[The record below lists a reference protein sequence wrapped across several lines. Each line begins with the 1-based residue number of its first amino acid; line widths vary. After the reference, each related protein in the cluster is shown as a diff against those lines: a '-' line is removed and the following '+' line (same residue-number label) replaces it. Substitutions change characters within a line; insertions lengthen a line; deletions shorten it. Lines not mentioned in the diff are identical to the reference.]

1 MKLLSALFEVT
12 AYSAVL
18 FAAVMGFKLAFKSRL
33 SPALHFALWFLVIAR
48 LCIPVTVESDFH
60 FFAASKPGGEA
71 ELQAPVPEAPEER
84 TTAFTGGEA
93 FSDAPSVEAPA
104 PAPAAAAIPAAV
116 PKRKPVSSWADALT
130 ALWIA
135 GMAFRAARLLFSER
149 SMRRAVA
156 HNTLPTDART
166 RDIYDAC
173 CAELGIA
180 HKLPLQS
187 MAGIYSPALTVSLK
201 PMILLPANIT
211 DTLSEA
217 QLAYALHHELMHYRR
232 RDHLLALLLLLL
244 TCVYWFN
251 PVVWLMKRELM
262 KDMETACDSA
272 VTARLN
278 GAERREY
285 AMTLLALFSQP
296 YRVNSVLGMALSS
309 AEKDAERRVRG
320 LFLARRSKAAIK
332 ALAASLASLLLLCCF
347 TTACQPTPKIEQ
359 VGNKG
364 SSVMDESLKE
374 DSISPRSLNIPE
386 KYFYEHTSSNGK
398 IKVTT
403 DAGIVFTDN
412 DALPVYSAKI
422 APFTEQQIEKVIN
435 ILFGE
440 GAVLSK
446 NDIELSKAELMEK
459 LLLPAQQQLAEVQS
473 GKEIYEET
481 GLLTEQEL
489 MNRIDVIK
497 EQIAKAPDKPEI
509 SSVSVKDYLTS
520 SEGLHA
526 YSVLGNGEKASIWVT
541 NGNDIYPIWL
551 IFEMENREYDEYADR
566 GIDKMIL
573 ATTPDEAIDQA
584 EQFLDR
590 IGVNYMDFCAIS
602 STSRLGENEYENN
615 SEANLSKTAYAVTFT
630 RTVSGIPCAYDN
642 NYCEGAYS
650 KPFYAERIRIH
661 IDDTGIVGVYWY
673 GNTVIQ
679 DMVSQNVKLYPF
691 NDMVSHAA
699 AQLGQKSVEFFSTP
713 FDNGIRKISYK
724 IDKIVL
730 GYARVINK
738 NSQDKYLLIPVW
750 DFYGQRTIEF
760 DHEYIDKQNAE
771 YGQTSDYMLTESF
784 DVQPLVTANAL
795 DGTIVDRTLG
805 Y

>member
-71 ELQAPVPEAPEER
+71 ELQVPVPEAPEER

-93 FSDAPSVEAPA
+93 FSDTPSVEAPA

-156 HNTLPTDART
+156 HNTLPTDARM

-217 QLAYALHHELMHYRR
+217 QLAYALRHEFMHYRR

-320 LFLARRSKAAIK
+320 VFGAHRSKAPVKI
-332 ALAASLASLLLLCCF
+332 LAALLSALLLACCF
-347 TTACQPTPKIEQ
+347 TTACQPTPEASVIIVGDDSKYLEPASQGGNPLTDDLPERYEGIIDVENKNVKI
-359 VGNKG
+359 KIDA
-364 SSVMDESLKE
+364 SV
-374 DSISPRSLNIPE
+374 ISPVLERYAVFSARPE
-386 KYFYEHTSSNGK
+386 FISQAMVDKARAALIGDKTMYDPLSVTDLTQEEVLIRLSSYKQAQAELQGRNESSPYIDDMIAFYEEKLKIAPMTIDRTVNDGKFGDKRSVAEQKSDSPPVPTLLPPGNDYNRITASVDLGNETLATFSAYRSDSGKLSYIRLENTGTAYLAKQYRVNRADIEELSTTFSKAKSMAQEVIKNIGLDYMEAFAELSVTAVNPVEGRNSHDCYLFIFTRGFNGLPAMYHK
-398 IKVTT
+398 PMLARGEASAAYAEPWADEYAAVTID
-403 DAGIVFTDN
+403 DAGIVYFTWESPTTVKTVN
-412 DALPVYSAKI
+412 ESVALLSFDRIMEFLAQHCRSSLSWIDESIKSISIEITEIRLCMAKI
-422 APFTEQQIEKVIN
+422 ST
-435 ILFGE
+435 
-440 GAVLSK
+440 GA
-446 NDIELSKAELMEK
+446 
-459 LLLPAQQQLAEVQS
+459 
-473 GKEIYEET
+473 
-481 GLLTEQEL
+481 
-489 MNRIDVIK
+489 
-497 EQIAKAPDKPEI
+497 
-509 SSVSVKDYLTS
+509 
-520 SEGLHA
+520 
-526 YSVLGNGEKASIWVT
+526 
-541 NGNDIYPIWL
+541 
-551 IFEMENREYDEYADR
+551 DEYLYVPAWDFIGISQSDMAD
-566 GIDKMIL
+566 GTT
-573 ATTPDEAIDQA
+573 ATENGAEQSYFTINAIDGSII
-584 EQFLDR
+584 DR
-590 IGVNYMDFCAIS
+590 N
-602 STSRLGENEYENN
+602 
-615 SEANLSKTAYAVTFT
+615 
-630 RTVSGIPCAYDN
+630 
-642 NYCEGAYS
+642 
-650 KPFYAERIRIH
+650 
-661 IDDTGIVGVYWY
+661 
-673 GNTVIQ
+673 
-679 DMVSQNVKLYPF
+679 
-691 NDMVSHAA
+691 
-699 AQLGQKSVEFFSTP
+699 
-713 FDNGIRKISYK
+713 
-724 IDKIVL
+724 L
-730 GYARVINK
+730 GY
-738 NSQDKYLLIPVW
+738 
-750 DFYGQRTIEF
+750 
-760 DHEYIDKQNAE
+760 
-771 YGQTSDYMLTESF
+771 
-784 DVQPLVTANAL
+784 
-795 DGTIVDRTLG
+795 
-805 Y
+805 